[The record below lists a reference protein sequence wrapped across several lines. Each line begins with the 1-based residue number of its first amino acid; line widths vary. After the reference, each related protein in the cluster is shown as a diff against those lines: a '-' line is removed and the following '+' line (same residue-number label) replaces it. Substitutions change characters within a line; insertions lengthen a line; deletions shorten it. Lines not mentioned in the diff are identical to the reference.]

1 MPGSQEV
8 LGGLGPSFAM
18 QICRISH
25 SFLSTVCLFVCVS
38 RIGAWYVQQDSI
50 ELIILF
56 RLAWNLQHP
65 LPQTSRARNDKHM
78 PSHPD
83 FFFLLHLFCC
93 SLCDSLIVYER
104 SSPCPSEVHR
114 SEERKAVNNQVH
126 S

>member
-1 MPGSQEV
+1 M
-8 LGGLGPSFAM
+8 
-18 QICRISH
+18 
-25 SFLSTVCLFVCVS
+25 S

-83 FFFLLHLFCC
+83 FFFFYYIYFAAASVTPLL
-93 SLCDSLIVYER
+93 YMRE
-104 SSPCPSEVHR
+104 
-114 SEERKAVNNQVH
+114 AVLALLRFTGLRREKQ
-126 S
+126 